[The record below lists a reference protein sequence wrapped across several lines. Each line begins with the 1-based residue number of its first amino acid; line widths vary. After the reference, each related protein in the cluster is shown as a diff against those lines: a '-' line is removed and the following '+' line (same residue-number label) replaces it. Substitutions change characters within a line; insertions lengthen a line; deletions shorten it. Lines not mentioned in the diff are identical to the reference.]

1 MNGEVAQIRDI
12 AIYTRHALKTKSKI
26 LYKPSKYENKIEF
39 LFTENFKAKD
49 VNEWYEHCIEKG
61 LEDIKLS
68 MPIAVKDPSLLAFS
82 NTSQAG
88 LVCYFKDN
96 VVTYFIPKWESGD
109 NGWNVIYR
117 EYKWDNPPKEKV
129 QFEDNTED
137 FKNTLSKIATL
148 ADKIDFQNFANI
160 FTKAF
165 NILNGDNIENIRNA
179 FYGQYFFELP
189 ETNKR
194 LFYASYISDVFGGM
208 GSWND
213 SPHCYAAEKGLE
225 NEYNNL
231 SSELL
236 TQIRLA
242 LLYSVNE
249 W

>member
-1 MNGEVAQIRDI
+1 MNGEIAQICDI
-12 AIYTRHALKTKSKI
+12 TIAAKSALKTKNKI
-26 LYKPSKYENKIEF
+26 AYTPSKYENKIEF
-39 LFTENFKAKD
+39 LFTENYKAKN
-49 VNEWYEHCIEKG
+49 VNEWYDYCTEKR
-61 LEDIKLS
+61 LENIKLL
-68 MPIAVKDPSLLAFS
+68 MPLSVKDPNLLGFV

-88 LVCYFKDN
+88 LVCFFKN
-96 VVTYFIPKWESGD
+96 NLITYFIPNWQHKN
-109 NGWNVIYR
+109 NGWNITYI
-117 EYKWDNPPKEKV
+117 EYKWENSPKEKPK
-129 QFEDNTED
+129 FYDNTKD
-137 FKNTLSKIATL
+137 FKEVLSKIAAF

-165 NILNGDNIENIRNA
+165 DILNGDNIENVGNT
-179 FYGQYFFELP
+179 FYAQYFFELP
-189 ETNKR
+189 ETNKK
-194 LFYASYISDVFGGM
+194 LFYASDICDVFGAM

-213 SPHCYAAEKGLE
+213 SPPCYAAEKGLE

>member
-1 MNGEVAQIRDI
+1 MNGEVAQICDI
-12 AIYTRHALKTKSKI
+12 TIAAKSALKAKNKI
-26 LYKPSKYENKIEF
+26 NYIPSKYENKIEF

-68 MPIAVKDPSLLAFS
+68 MPIAVKEPSLLAFS

-148 ADKIDFQNFANI
+148 ADKIDFQNFTNI

-165 NILNGDNIENIRNA
+165 DILDRREIEDNYYKKYFSILPERNA
-179 FYGQYFFELP
+179 
-189 ETNKR
+189 R
-194 LFYASYISDVFGGM
+194 LFYSAGISDVFGGM

-213 SPHCYAAEKGLE
+213 SPSWYAYEKGLE
-225 NEYNNL
+225 SEYRNL

-249 W
+249 

>member
-1 MNGEVAQIRDI
+1 MNGEVAQICDI
-12 AIYTRHALKTKSKI
+12 AIYARYALKTKNKI
-26 LYKPSKYENKIEF
+26 SYKPGKYENKIEF

-160 FTKAF
+160 F
-165 NILNGDNIENIRNA
+165 IEAYDMLDGKDVESYYHKKYFLLMPERNA
-179 FYGQYFFELP
+179 
-189 ETNKR
+189 R
-194 LFYASYISDVFGGM
+194 LLCSAGISDVFGGM

-213 SPHCYAAEKGLE
+213 SPSWYAYEKGLE
-225 NEYNNL
+225 SEYKKL

>member
-1 MNGEVAQIRDI
+1 MNGEVAQICDI
-12 AIYTRHALKTKSKI
+12 AIYARYALKTKNKI
-26 LYKPSKYENKIEF
+26 SYKPGKYENKVEF
-39 LFTENFKAKD
+39 LFTENFKAKN
-49 VNEWYEHCIEKG
+49 VNEWYKHCIEKG

-88 LVCYFKDN
+88 LICYFRDN
-96 VVTYFIPKWESGD
+96 LVTYFIPKWESGD

-117 EYKWDNPPKEKV
+117 EYKWDNPPKEKPK
-129 QFEDNTED
+129 FFDNTED
-137 FKNTLSKIATL
+137 FKNILRRIATF
-148 ADKIDFQNFANI
+148 ADKIEFQNFTNI

-165 NILNGDNIENIRNA
+165 DILDRREIEDN
-179 FYGQYFFELP
+179 YYKKYFSILP
-189 ETNKR
+189 ERNVR
-194 LFYASYISDVFGGM
+194 LFCSAGISDVFGGM

-213 SPHCYAAEKGLE
+213 SPSWYAYEKGVE
-225 NEYNNL
+225 SDYKNL